1 MIFMETIRMKVNMIL
16 CSYSSIFDNQSNSI
30 SLSLS
35 SWEGEVEITI
45 EVLPNV
51 FKIELYESVV
61 YFIKCLID
69 LAPVHYLKVHHSFQ
83 MTEPSYCI

>member
-1 MIFMETIRMKVNMIL
+1 MMAGGENTISFWNVGVTWMIFMETIRMKVNMML

-35 SWEGEVEITI
+35 SWEGEMEITI

-51 FKIELYESVV
+51 FKN
-61 YFIKCLID
+61 
-69 LAPVHYLKVHHSFQ
+69 
-83 MTEPSYCI
+83 